1 MRPLALKGSL
11 ALVALLAGLSL
22 EPARADEIVRVP
34 DAARIVS
41 ADGSVTEILVALG
54 YEDKLVAVDTTSV
67 YPPDITRLPKIGYA
81 RALSAEGLLSLH
93 PDVIVAGHDAGPPA
107 VLEQVRAAGVPLA
120 MTPAA
125 QDGESLAAKIRA
137 VGEAVGADAAADKL
151 AADVEAKLGKIEA
164 QVAAAGA
171 RPRVLFLMSAGEGA
185 PRAAGAHTSAAAMI
199 ALAGGINAAEGYD
212 GYKPVSAEAA
222 IAAKPDYIVVPSHT
236 ADALGGADKLAQ
248 LPQLALTPAA
258 QKGQIVVMDTMYLLG
273 FGPRTPDAV
282 ADLFHALHPG
292 TGPS

>member
-1 MRPLALKGSL
+1 MRLLRLQGTFALA
-11 ALVALLAGLSL
+11 AIVAGLACG
-22 EPARADEIVRVP
+22 PVVADDVVRVP
-34 DAARIVS
+34 DARRIVS

-54 YEDKLVAVDTTSV
+54 YQDKLVAVDTTSL
-67 YPPDITRLPKIGYA
+67 YPPEVTRLPKVGYA
-81 RALSAEGLLSLH
+81 RALSAEGLLSLR

-125 QDGESLAAKIRA
+125 EDGESLAAKIRA

-151 AADVEAKLGKIEA
+151 AAEIESKI
-164 QVAAAGA
+164 A
-171 RPRVLFLMSAGEGA
+171 RIEERVTASGVKPRVLFLMSAGEGA

-212 GYKPVSAEAA
+212 GYKPISTEAA
-222 IAAKPDYIVVPSHT
+222 VAAKPDYIVVPSH
-236 ADALGGADKLAQ
+236 AAALGGADKLAQ

-258 QKGQIVVMDTMYLLG
+258 QKGNIVVMDTMYLLG

-282 ADLFHALHPG
+282 ADLFRALHPG
-292 TGPS
+292 TDPS

>member
-1 MRPLALKGSL
+1 MRTLPLKGSL
-11 ALVALLAGLSL
+11 ALMALLAGLAASR
-22 EPARADEIVRVP
+22 AVADEAVRVP

-54 YEDKLVAVDTTSV
+54 YEDRLVAVDTTSL
-67 YPPDITRLPKIGYA
+67 YPPEVTRLPKIGYA

-93 PDVIVAGHDAGPPA
+93 PDVIVAGHDAGPPE
-107 VLEQVRAAGVPLA
+107 VLAQVRASGVPLA
-120 MTPAA
+120 LTPAA
-125 QDGESLAAKIRA
+125 EDGESLAVKIRA
-137 VGEAVGADAAADKL
+137 VGEAVGADAAADSL
-151 AADVEAKLGKIEA
+151 AADVEGKLGKIET
-164 QVAAAGA
+164 QVAAAGT

-212 GYKPVSAEAA
+212 GYKPISAEAA
-222 IAAKPDYIVVPSHT
+222 VATKPDYIVVPSHT
-236 ADALGGADKLAQ
+236 AAALGGADKLAQ

-258 QKGQIVVMDTMYLLG
+258 QKGNIVVMDTMYLLG

-292 TGPS
+292 SGPS